1 MPARRA
7 MEFFAKSLVS
17 WICLENGSMS
27 GASRSETSTLGSK
40 LRALAFA
47 TPFSITCS
55 SCVSAFRNTSWLI
68 AYIEIFMGLSF
79 LDSLVKQYAH
89 HRSLWCAYE

>member
-7 MEFFAKSLVS
+7 IEFFAKSLVS

-27 GASRSETSTLGSK
+27 GASREPTSTLVSK

-47 TPFSITCS
+47 TAFSMT
-55 SCVSAFRNTSWLI
+55 
-68 AYIEIFMGLSF
+68 
-79 LDSLVKQYAH
+79 
-89 HRSLWCAYE
+89 